1 MKDNPPKSSEQ
12 LFDLDRKSDE
22 PPSVLENPENQPQV
36 VCLAGSGR
44 SLGQLNEIFKDFRSP
59 ENIAWV
65 VLNFWSTL
73 EYGTFDHF
81 GAVALPLKSTPG
93 NWKSIVS
100 IKEGSCEPLVGGKA
114 YVIHPESTLLLT
126 PEQNLVGLKD
136 KPQNPLWL
144 EDCAIALAVG
154 SPHPLRVVLLAS
166 TESVAFTP
174 PVLEWFH
181 GMGAKFFTPLFTP
194 YDRLGL
200 PPKEHIGG
208 LTDYLVDGPIP
219 YKSAALNELV
229 AAITESIGEE
239 D

>member
-22 PPSVLENPENQPQV
+22 PPSVLENPENQPHV

-44 SLGQLNEIFKDFRSP
+44 CLGQLKEIFRDFRFP

-65 VLNFWSTL
+65 LLNNWGPHTGSSHHNT
-73 EYGTFDHF
+73 
-81 GAVALPLKSTPG
+81 VALPLKSTPG

-100 IKEGSCEPLVGGKA
+100 IREGSCEPLVAKKA
-114 YVIHPESTLLLT
+114 YIINPGSTLLLT
-126 PEQNLVGLKD
+126 PEKNLVGLKG
-136 KPQNPLWL
+136 KPQNRLWL
-144 EDCAIALAVG
+144 EDCAKALAAG

-166 TESVAFTP
+166 SEFGFRP

-194 YDRLGL
+194 FERPGGQ
-200 PPKEHIGG
+200 PSQEHIGG
-208 LTDYLVDGPIP
+208 LTKHLVDGPIP